1 VFLAATDTDVS
12 LWQKLIF
19 SRHMRRISH
28 FVFIFNGIVSDRR
41 LPMTRFDNGRRNQ
54 LMTNLSYDVTQ
65 YYLDFKSPRRINST
79 ILR

>member
-41 LPMTRFDNGRRNQ
+41 LPMTRFDNGWRNQ
-54 LMTNLSYDVTQ
+54 LMTNLSCDVTQ

>member
-41 LPMTRFDNGRRNQ
+41 LPMTRFDNDRRNQ
-54 LMTNLSYDVTQ
+54 LMINLSYDVTQ
-65 YYLDFKSPRRINST
+65 YYLDFKSPQRLNST

>member
-28 FVFIFNGIVSDRR
+28 FVFIFNGTVSDRR
-41 LPMTRFDNGRRNQ
+41 LPMTSFDNSLRNQ
-54 LMTNLSYDVTQ
+54 LMTNLSCDVTQ